1 MKFTRTRPL
10 LAAAAAGAVAL
21 STLLTLAAPAHAES
35 AALTIGQLEAQGF
48 DVRVDRVGSAPLEQC
63 VVTGIRNPRERTRIV
78 RFDGPRGRDR
88 LVPVVVQRSI
98 TVSLDCS
105 RR

>member
-1 MKFTRTRPL
+1 MTVMKSPAI
-10 LAAAAAGAVAL
+10 AALGAGAVAL
-21 STLLTLAAPAHAES
+21 GALLTFAAPAHAES

-78 RFDGPRGRDR
+78 RFDGPGGRDR
-88 LVPVVVQRSI
+88 LVPVIEQRSI